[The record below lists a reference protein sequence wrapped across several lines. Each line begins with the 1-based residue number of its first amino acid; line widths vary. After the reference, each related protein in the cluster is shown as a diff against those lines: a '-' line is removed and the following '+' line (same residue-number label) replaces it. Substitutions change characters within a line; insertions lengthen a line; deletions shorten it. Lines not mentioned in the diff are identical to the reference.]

1 MTAILKNIKKEA
13 ILEAIYE
20 IDLGGVPQ
28 KYQSKDY
35 DVIHNQKHYPPK
47 YVVLLANNNHSN
59 NNKLTPDDF
68 TAKAAKEFLEDMGF
82 PVKKRGEIKDNKPV
96 TTIIFPK
103 LNDMPLEELAQ
114 IYRDIE
120 DGKNVKDP
128 INVPSDCNVIP
139 SSIKGDCKDKLIG
152 YIFDKRDFERRMPEI
167 LAHYIRCQFRNKNK
181 KVILAVGYWDG
192 TSWEITWKKPFEAVG
207 GEVYRQMHDGKP
219 ERII

>member
-20 IDLGGVPQ
+20 IDSGGVPQ

-47 YVVLLANNNHSN
+47 YVVLLANNHSN

-68 TAKAAKEFLEDMGF
+68 NSIEAKRFLEDLGF
-82 PVKKRGEIKDNKPV
+82 PVKKREEIKDNEPV
-96 TTIIFPK
+96 KTIIFPK
-103 LNDMPLEELAQ
+103 LNDMPIEELAQ

-120 DGKNVKDP
+120 EGKNVNSP
-128 INVPSDCNVIP
+128 IHSQFDCNMIP
-139 SSIKGDCKDKLIG
+139 SSIKGECRDVLVGI
-152 YIFDKRDFERRMPEI
+152 IIDKRDFERRMPKI
-167 LAHYIRCQFRNKNK
+167 LAGHIICKHK
-181 KVILAVGYWDG
+181 KVILAVCNWDG
-192 TSWEITWKKPFEAVG
+192 KAWEITWKKPFEAVG
-207 GEVYRQMHDGKP
+207 GEVYRQIYDGKP